1 MTAMKALVVLALLGF
16 VVASGYKLPFMK
28 QFKQPQE
35 TGLKKFKYGPE
46 QRYDWKD
53 KYTNW
58 LVSEIKG

>member
-1 MTAMKALVVLALLGF
+1 MSTCKMTAMKALVVLALLGF

-46 QRYDWKD
+46 QRYD
-53 KYTNW
+53 
-58 LVSEIKG
+58 